1 MNKPTEQLKE
11 RLKKALDIRNLT
23 QQELSERT
31 QIPNSSI
38 SQYLSGY
45 AKPKD
50 DRVYAMAV
58 ALDVNEA
65 WLLGFDVPMNRG
77 EISSNVHSGLTDKLL
92 SNIFPISVKKFPLLG
107 EIACGEPIFANEDR
121 ESYVM
126 AGTDIDADFCLKA
139 KGNSMMGARI
149 LDGDIV
155 FIKETDIVNNGEI
168 AAVIID
174 DEVLLKRFYYFKDEN
189 LLTLQSEN
197 PQYPPKNYKDE
208 QLNHI
213 RVIGR
218 AVAFQSDII

>member
-1 MNKPTEQLKE
+1 MTLGSLIKE
-11 RLKKALDIRNLT
+11 YRIKHNMT
-23 QQELSERT
+23 MQEFSD
-31 QIPNSSI
+31 
-38 SQYLSGY
+38 LSGLSKGY
-45 AKPKD
+45 ISMLEKNKHPQNNREIIPSIDTFNKVAQ
-50 DRVYAMAV
+50 AMRISLNELLEAV
-58 ALDVNEA
+58 NSNQLINIGDKILD
-65 WLLGFDVPMNRG
+65 
-77 EISSNVHSGLTDKLL
+77 
-92 SNIFPISVKKFPLLG
+92 NIFPISVKKFPLLG

-139 KGNSMMGARI
+139 KGDSMMGARI

-213 RVIGR
+213 RIIGK

>member
-31 QIPNSSI
+31 QIPKSSI

-77 EISSNVHSGLTDKLL
+77 KYLQMFTRDSLINFSATSSLY
-92 SNIFPISVKKFPLLG
+92 
-107 EIACGEPIFANEDR
+107 R
-121 ESYVM
+121 
-126 AGTDIDADFCLKA
+126 
-139 KGNSMMGARI
+139 
-149 LDGDIV
+149 
-155 FIKETDIVNNGEI
+155 
-168 AAVIID
+168 
-174 DEVLLKRFYYFKDEN
+174 
-189 LLTLQSEN
+189 
-197 PQYPPKNYKDE
+197 
-208 QLNHI
+208 
-213 RVIGR
+213 
-218 AVAFQSDII
+218 

>member
-1 MNKPTEQLKE
+1 MNSLGNKKIMAKNIKRYMEKEGVNQTEICKTLGIKNTTFSDWVNAKTYP
-11 RLKKALDIRNLT
+11 RIDKI
-23 QQELSERT
+23 ELIANYFGVNKSDLVEEHD
-31 QIPNSSI
+31 N
-38 SQYLSGY
+38 
-45 AKPKD
+45 D
-50 DRVYAMAV
+50 N
-58 ALDVNEA
+58 DVKTY
-65 WLLGFDVPMNRG
+65 D
-77 EISSNVHSGLTDKLL
+77 
-92 SNIFPISVKKFPLLG
+92 NIFPISVKKFPLLG
-107 EIACGEPIFANEDR
+107 EIACGEPIFANESR

-126 AGTDIDADFCLKA
+126 AGTDIDADFCLRA

-155 FIKETDIVNNGEI
+155 FIKETDMVNNGEI

-218 AVAFQSDII
+218 AVVFQSDIV

>member
-1 MNKPTEQLKE
+1 MDKPTDQLKE
-11 RLKKALDIRNLT
+11 RLKKALNIRNLT
-23 QQELSERT
+23 QQELAERT
-31 QIPNSSI
+31 QISKSSI

-50 DRVYAMAV
+50 ERVYSMAV

-65 WLLGFDVPMNRG
+65 WLLGFDVPMDRG
-77 EISSNVHSGLTDKLL
+77 KILSNVDIDKTVDNL
-92 SNIFPISVKKFPLLG
+92 FPISVKKFPLLG

-139 KGNSMMGARI
+139 KGDSMMGARI

-213 RVIGR
+213 RIIGK

>member
-1 MNKPTEQLKE
+1 MP
-11 RLKKALDIRNLT
+11 RYALCVVVRSRGRR
-23 QQELSERT
+23 QSF
-31 QIPNSSI
+31 SI
-38 SQYLSGY
+38 
-45 AKPKD
+45 
-50 DRVYAMAV
+50 
-58 ALDVNEA
+58 
-65 WLLGFDVPMNRG
+65 FDTL
-77 EISSNVHSGLTDKLL
+77 H
-92 SNIFPISVKKFPLLG
+92 
-107 EIACGEPIFANEDR
+107 
-121 ESYVM
+121 
-126 AGTDIDADFCLKA
+126 
-139 KGNSMMGARI
+139 
-149 LDGDIV
+149 IV

>member
-1 MNKPTEQLKE
+1 
-11 RLKKALDIRNLT
+11 
-23 QQELSERT
+23 
-31 QIPNSSI
+31 
-38 SQYLSGY
+38 
-45 AKPKD
+45 
-50 DRVYAMAV
+50 
-58 ALDVNEA
+58 
-65 WLLGFDVPMNRG
+65 
-77 EISSNVHSGLTDKLL
+77 
-92 SNIFPISVKKFPLLG
+92 
-107 EIACGEPIFANEDR
+107 
-121 ESYVM
+121 
-126 AGTDIDADFCLKA
+126 
-139 KGNSMMGARI
+139 MGARI

-155 FIKETDIVNNGEI
+155 FIQETDIVNNGEI